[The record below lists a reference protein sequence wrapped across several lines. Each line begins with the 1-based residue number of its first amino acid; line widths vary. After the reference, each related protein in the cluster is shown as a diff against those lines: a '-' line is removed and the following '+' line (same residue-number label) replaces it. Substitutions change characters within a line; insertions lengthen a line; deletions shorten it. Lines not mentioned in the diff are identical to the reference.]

1 MNMGETTTIRPS
13 VTITKAKIDGL
24 METVRNLYMAD
35 NIPWVIGYS
44 GGKDSTATLQLV
56 WLSLKELPKEKL
68 NKVVHIINTDT
79 MVESPVIEKW
89 VEKSLKMMDDAS
101 AQIDASVES
110 LFVTHRLTPEN
121 DQTYWVNF
129 IGRGYPFP
137 RKKLRWCT
145 DRLKIQP
152 VNKFVKERIAETGEI
167 ILVLGTR
174 KAESV
179 KRARTMAYYE
189 AKRVRELLSPNPTL
203 ANELVFSPLE
213 DWTNNDVWVF
223 LMQYQ
228 NPWGL
233 SNNELQTLYMSATE
247 DKECPMMTEKNLP
260 SCGQSRFGCWVCTMV
275 AKDKSMEAM
284 IANDDEKVWMTPLL
298 EFRNRFGDENK
309 DRDRRSFKKLK
320 GYLQGSY
327 EQLHHGPYLKE
338 WREQWLREI
347 LQKQLEINQNGPE
360 EFADYELI
368 TIPELRSI
376 RRIWVF
382 EKHEFDDSLPRI
394 YEEVMAKSFDDP
406 DWIGSEAFGKTEWY
420 LLGKTC
426 DSVMNQTFYSK
437 SQEAGLAARNGD
449 VTKLEKLRDNTILE
463 MMASLIDVENRAMG
477 LGDRKDILDELEK
490 CIKKNFYVDEADA
503 TKYYRDQLQRKKDM
517 GAKYNKKF
525 FVNVEEEGEEFDDI
539 PEGVEE

>member
-1 MNMGETTTIRPS
+1 MAEVTGARPS
-13 VTITKAKIDGL
+13 VTITKDKINGL
-24 METVRNLYMAD
+24 KETIKNLYMAD
-35 NIPWVIGYS
+35 DIPWVIGYS

-56 WLSLKELPKEKL
+56 WLSLMELPKNKL
-68 NKVVHIINTDT
+68 KKVVHVINTDT

-89 VEKSLKMMDDAS
+89 VERSLKMMDEAS
-101 AQIDASVES
+101 AKIEASVET
-110 LFVTHRLTPEN
+110 LFVTHRLTPEDN
-121 DQTYWVNF
+121 QTYWANF

-152 VNKFVKERIAETGEI
+152 VNNFVKERIAETGEI

-174 KAESV
+174 KAESAN
-179 KRARTMAYYE
+179 RARTMAYYE

-247 DKECPMMTEKNLP
+247 DRECPMMTEKNLP

-284 IANDDEKVWMTPLL
+284 IANDDEKAWMTPLL
-298 EFRNRFGDENK
+298 EFRNRFGDEDK
-309 DRDRRSFKKLK
+309 DRNRRSFKKLK

-327 EQLHHGPYLKE
+327 KQLHHGPYLKE
-338 WREQWLREI
+338 WREEWLREI
-347 LQKQLEINQNGPE
+347 LKNQKEINKYGPE
-360 EFADYELI
+360 EFSDYDLI
-368 TIPELRSI
+368 TIEELRCI

-394 YEEVMAKSFDDP
+394 YEEVMGKPFDDP
-406 DWIGSEAFGKTEWY
+406 DWIGSEAFGSTEWK
-420 LLGKTC
+420 LLGETC
-426 DSVMNQTFYSK
+426 DDVMGMNKFKK
-437 SQEAGLAARNGD
+437 SQKAVSAAKDGI
-449 VTKLEKLRDNTILE
+449 TELLEELRDNTVLE

-477 LGDRKDILDELEK
+477 LGDRKDILDDLEK
-490 CIKKNFYVDEADA
+490 CIKKNYYEDETDA
-503 TKYYRDQLQRKKDM
+503 TKYYQDQLLRKKDM
-517 GAKYNKKF
+517 GGKYNEKF
-525 FVNVEEEGEEFDDI
+525 FINVKEEGEEFDDI
-539 PEGVEE
+539 PEGADE